1 MQPWRSPP
9 IIKEIYDYLAAEQE
23 AEPVADDLLV
33 KMFEALEAG
42 VPISPNSVFHDW
54 IKKRLSDSKI
64 DPIGWVNKER
74 NLLSWDKLYE
84 DMEPLYLHPPKPE
97 PKPELTINPVAWTN
111 QDELNTLGTDVTC
124 YMYLEPMAGENNIPL
139 YTKPE
144 PKRKPMKIEEIGEA
158 WEARG
163 NLSKAGLVSFARAI
177 EKHHGIGD
185 EE

>member
-1 MQPWRSPP
+1 MSNATELLKRTL
-9 IIKEIYDYLAAEQE
+9 EIWGKSTSFVTDWAKLHAEIRAFLAAEPE

-97 PKPELTINPVAWTN
+97 PK
-111 QDELNTLGTDVTC
+111 
-124 YMYLEPMAGENNIPL
+124 
-139 YTKPE
+139 
-144 PKRKPMKIEEIGEA
+144 RKPLTSNERLKGFIELRDNDDGVHL
-158 WEARG
+158 
-163 NLSKAGLVSFARAI
+163 LSFLAGICFA
-177 EKHHGIGD
+177 EKHHKIGD